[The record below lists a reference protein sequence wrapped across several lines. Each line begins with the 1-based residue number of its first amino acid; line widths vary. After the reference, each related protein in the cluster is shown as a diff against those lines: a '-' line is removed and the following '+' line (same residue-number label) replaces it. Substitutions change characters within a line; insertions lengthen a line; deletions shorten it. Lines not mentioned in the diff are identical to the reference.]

1 MKTSKLLKS
10 SFNKNIA
17 NKIDDA
23 IDSGVKQ
30 IRKNSNFKK
39 LEKGVKN
46 NIINNQIPIRATDEV
61 VDNIGNGARR
71 IKDKL
76 GNKFTINQDGMLEG
90 NGGALSRKTRKNP
103 IESQPS
109 STLNIGDKHSNA
121 MDNALKSALDEA
133 ASSHDLEERILK
145 QGERFDKNKELVQK
159 MRKEELL
166 KKRKSIAANPF
177 KRGEIV
183 SDDLEDRILKQG
195 QKFENNQAIHNKKQ
209 REDAAK
215 RMAERLKQQRESI
228 IKPYTAEQEAAAKR
242 VAQNLKEKSV
252 YNKDALH
259 KKYAEQ
265 KLAERQ
271 QMLKEQDKKL
281 SSIGSNKNAS
291 AKNQDPKGNANN
303 WVYKA
308 AAAGVGGGL
317 VLSMANNKGQQ
328 SNSQLYGQGGY
339 Y

>member
-109 STLNIGDKHSNA
+109 STLNIGDKYSNA
-121 MDNALKSALDEA
+121 IDNALK
-133 ASSHDLEERILK
+133 
-145 QGERFDKNKELVQK
+145 
-159 MRKEELL
+159 
-166 KKRKSIAANPF
+166 
-177 KRGEIV
+177 
-183 SDDLEDRILKQG
+183 
-195 QKFENNQAIHNKKQ
+195 
-209 REDAAK
+209 
-215 RMAERLKQQRESI
+215 
-228 IKPYTAEQEAAAKR
+228 
-242 VAQNLKEKSV
+242 
-252 YNKDALH
+252 
-259 KKYAEQ
+259 
-265 KLAERQ
+265 
-271 QMLKEQDKKL
+271 
-281 SSIGSNKNAS
+281 
-291 AKNQDPKGNANN
+291 
-303 WVYKA
+303 
-308 AAAGVGGGL
+308 
-317 VLSMANNKGQQ
+317 
-328 SNSQLYGQGGY
+328 
-339 Y
+339 

>member
-90 NGGALSRKTRKNP
+90 NGGALRRKKKKNP

-109 STLNIGDKHSNA
+109 SILNIGDKYSNA

-133 ASSHDLEERILK
+133 ASSHDLEKRILK

-281 SSIGSNKNAS
+281 SSIGSNKNVS
-291 AKNQDPKGNANN
+291 AKNEDPKGNGSN

-328 SNSQLYGQGGY
+328 SNSQLYGQG
-339 Y
+339 

>member
-10 SFNKNIA
+10 SSNKNIA

-23 IDSGVKQ
+23 IDARVKQ

-109 STLNIGDKHSNA
+109 YTLNIGDKYSNP

-242 VAQNLKEKSV
+242 VAQNLKENSV

-281 SSIGSNKNAS
+281 SSIGSNKNVS
-291 AKNQDPKGNANN
+291 AKNEDPKGNGSN

-317 VLSMANNKGQQ
+317 VLSIANNKGQQ
-328 SNSQLYGQGGY
+328 SNSQLYGQG
-339 Y
+339 